1 MLKCSTENVSRD
13 SNFEGPILTSEGE
26 KYSALREGIFSRKK
40 LRSGSWLLSV
50 KLLLFEK
57 GMELIDSKFGSG
69 AILIQLNFN
78 I

>member
-13 SNFEGPILTSEGE
+13 SNIEGPILTSEAE

-40 LRSGSWLLSV
+40 LRTGSWLLSV

-69 AILIQLNFN
+69 AILIQLDFN